1 LSSGAVDTPVRPL
14 AAIVGGAKVSTKV
27 PVIESLL
34 SKCDHIFLGGGMIF
48 TFYRAMGFQVGGS
61 LVEEELIPLAKELME
76 KAKLRGVQLHLPVD
90 VIAANKVTG
99 NE

>member
-1 LSSGAVDTPVRPL
+1 VRPL

-90 VIAANKVTG
+90 VIAANKVMG
-99 NE
+99 NEQ

>member
-1 LSSGAVDTPVRPL
+1 VRPL